1 MIYNYV
7 SYTVPAHCH
16 RYYRCIHNLTLIFYL
31 LLDSADFDINP
42 QTITF
47 PREDDTLPVQV
58 PLFDD
63 IILEEKEAFIVA
75 LIVAGNVKEIVV
87 GKQDSVM
94 VTIED
99 NDGKYITICSVNM
112 YVCMLAR
119 VCVSLHLYIVVF
131 AVRSS

>member
-1 MIYNYV
+1 M
-7 SYTVPAHCH
+7 
-16 RYYRCIHNLTLIFYL
+16 
-31 LLDSADFDINP
+31 LLDSADFDISP

-58 PLFDD
+58 LLFDD
-63 IILEEKEAFIVA
+63 IILEEKESFIVT
-75 LIVAGNVKEIVV
+75 LIVTGNVKEVVV

-99 NDGKYITICSVNM
+99 NDGKYITISSMNV

>member
-1 MIYNYV
+1 MYLIPYQH
-7 SYTVPAHCH
+7 TVTDT
-16 RYYRCIHNLTLIFYL
+16 YRCIHNLTLIFYL

-63 IILEEKEAFIVA
+63 VILEEKEAFIVA

-99 NDGKYITICSVNM
+99 NDGKYKTICSMNM

-119 VCVSLHLYIVVF
+119 VMYVCLCMCSYIVVF
-131 AVRSS
+131 VVRSS